1 MRIRG
6 IGAAPAWR
14 RIVCLAGGGVRGR
27 INVGPYQEPA
37 MQIKVNAAETPV
49 TDALHQRVV
58 DRVTRALRH
67 VGHTVTRVEV
77 HLRDDKRG
85 RRGPDDRRCLI
96 EARLAGREPMVVQA
110 SGRDLYRTIDR
121 AAEKLARALSRAVQ
135 RRSAA

>member
-1 MRIRG
+1 
-6 IGAAPAWR
+6 
-14 RIVCLAGGGVRGR
+14 
-27 INVGPYQEPA
+27 

-67 VGHTVTRVEV
+67 VGRTVTRVEV

-96 EARLAGREPMVVQA
+96 EARLARHEPLVVQA
-110 SGRDLYRTIDR
+110 SGRDLYRAIDQ
-121 AAEKLARALSRAVQ
+121 AAEKLARALGRAVQ
-135 RRSAA
+135 RRAA